1 MTAATVLDAVT
12 VEELAGRLDT
22 AALTRIAHPQLSDD
36 RSFSVD
42 DAYRIQRAL
51 VTRRLG
57 RGDRL
62 TGIKLGFTSRRKA
75 AQMGVDDVIV
85 GTLTSGMMIADG
97 TRIDLADFVH
107 PRVEPEVAFRLA
119 PGYDPRR
126 GTADLSDVIDA
137 VAPALEI
144 IDSRYRNFRF
154 SLPDVV
160 ADNTSASGFVIG
172 RWHPVPSGLDNRG
185 VLLEIDDQL
194 VECGST
200 AEVLGDP
207 LRAVPEALRMAARY
221 GIPLEP
227 GAILLAGAATPATY
241 LTADT
246 TVSATVSGLGRV
258 RFNTTR
264 SEPSEGE
271 TRG

>member
-1 MTAATVLDAVT
+1 
-12 VEELAGRLDT
+12 
-22 AALTRIAHPQLSDD
+22 
-36 RSFSVD
+36 
-42 DAYRIQRAL
+42 L
-51 VTRRLG
+51 V
-57 RGDRL
+57 
-62 TGIKLGFTSRRKA
+62 GIKLGFTSRRKA

-85 GTLTSGMMIADG
+85 GTLTSGMMVANG
-97 TRIDLADFVH
+97 GRIDLADFVH

-119 PGYDPRR
+119 PDFDPSR

-160 ADNTSASGFVIG
+160 ADNTSASGFVVG
-172 RWHPVPSGLDNRG
+172 RWQPVPSGPDNRG

-200 AEVLGDP
+200 AEILGDP
-207 LRAVPEALRMAARY
+207 LRAIPEALRMAARY
-221 GIPLEP
+221 GIPLVP
-227 GAILLAGAATPATY
+227 GGLLLAGAATPATY

-264 SEPSEGE
+264 SEPAEGE